1 MLPYGSWFMI
11 FSMKQGARLFVAAMA
26 ALWTTDALAADRLD
40 VSRGEALARQWCT
53 DCHVIDRGN
62 RERLYDEVPTFP
74 EIADLPS
81 TTEVSLRAFLQTP
94 HRLMPNFR
102 LTPAEIDELV
112 AYILDLREKPR

>member
-1 MLPYGSWFMI
+1 MLPSGSGFIMSFM
-11 FSMKQGARLFVAAMA
+11 MKGARLLIAMA
-26 ALWTTDALAADRLD
+26 ALGTTDAIAADRLD